1 MDYKRF
7 KRMLDRKNYPDIH
20 TIEKWIVA
28 SFTIGKLSHEQFMDL
43 MKDISSAKEGES
55 ND

>member
-1 MDYKRF
+1 MEYTRF
-7 KRMLDRKNYPDIH
+7 KRMLSRRNYPDIK

-43 MKDISSAKEGES
+43 MKDVSSAKEGES
-55 ND
+55 DD